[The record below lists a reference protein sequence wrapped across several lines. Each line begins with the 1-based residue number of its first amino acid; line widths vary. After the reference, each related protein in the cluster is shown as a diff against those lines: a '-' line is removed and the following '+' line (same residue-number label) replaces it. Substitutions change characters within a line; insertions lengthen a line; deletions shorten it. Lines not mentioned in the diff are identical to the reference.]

1 MQDVQDV
8 VQMRITTTV
17 RANSPFIQIEIVR
30 NIRYNGT
37 LKGKERKRERK
48 KKIGCGLARCVGP
61 MGGGCNTKKNQPYTL
76 G

>member
-37 LKGKERKRERK
+37 LKGKERKRERE
-48 KKIGCGLARCVGP
+48 
-61 MGGGCNTKKNQPYTL
+61 KNRLDVAWL
-76 G
+76 GV